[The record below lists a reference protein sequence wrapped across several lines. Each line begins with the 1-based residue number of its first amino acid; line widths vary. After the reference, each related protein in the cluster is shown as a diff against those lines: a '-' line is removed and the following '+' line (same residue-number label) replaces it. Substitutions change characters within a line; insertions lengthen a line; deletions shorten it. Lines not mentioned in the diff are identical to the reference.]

1 MRGWGNAM
9 RLLVATVSV
18 CAAIGLAT
26 LAFADPNEDSGGD
39 DAGFLAALQRD
50 GITYPNPAQAI
61 GAAHAVCT
69 CLDNGESGL
78 ELVHDVK
85 THNPGFTMDAA
96 AQFALIAAKYYCP
109 HHLSKA

>member
-1 MRGWGNAM
+1 MLLALLGVSAM
-9 RLLVATVSV
+9 
-18 CAAIGLAT
+18 IGLASP
-26 LAFADPNEDSGGD
+26 AYADPEPAPAD
-39 DAGFLAALQRD
+39 DAGFLAALQQD

-61 GAAHAVCT
+61 GSARAVCE

-85 THNPGFTMDAA
+85 SHNPGFTMDAA
-96 AQFALIAAKYYCP
+96 SEFALLAAKYYCP